1 MAPHTGYARGSWP
14 REKESEK
21 MGRYITTI
29 GLRPECMQAYMR
41 IKETEGNFSEWISN
55 LLIAYDEGEEAQLMR
70 IDALRR
76 QIDGMRS
83 ELKQLYANNGLVRK
97 ELRKECYRVLE
108 MNAMGDFD

>member
-1 MAPHTGYARGSWP
+1 
-14 REKESEK
+14 
-21 MGRYITTI
+21 
-29 GLRPECMQAYMR
+29 MQAYMR

>member
-1 MAPHTGYARGSWP
+1 
-14 REKESEK
+14 
-21 MGRYITTI
+21 
-29 GLRPECMQAYMR
+29 MQAYMR

-55 LLIAYDEGEEAQLMR
+55 LLIAYDEGEEPQLVR

-76 QIDGMRS
+76 QIAGMRS
-83 ELKQLYANNGLVRK
+83 ELKQLYANNGVVRK